1 MSLNNRMEVA
11 KQALDLFIRSLPKG
25 CKFSIISFGSYWEAI
40 QPSVMDYNDETSRE
54 SIEKL
59 KQFEADLEGTE
70 ILQPL

>member
-11 KQALDLFIRSLPKG
+11 IQALDLFIRSLPKG
-25 CKFSIISFGSYWEAI
+25 CKFSIISFGSCWEAI